1 MPPGRRGRQ
10 VLSCFSVVSYPE
22 TQAADRSMPASMADD
37 SSQIPDVLNT
47 EAELDE
53 MLTRPR
59 PVLVEFIKNL
69 NGPVVI
75 LGAGGKMG
83 PTLAWL
89 ARRAAEVAGHT
100 LDIFAVSRFTDP
112 QAPRWLESRGV
123 RTLCLDLLD
132 CDAPKRLPEA
142 ANILYLVGRKFGT
155 AQDAAQTWA
164 INTLVPAYVAER
176 FPRARMVVLS
186 TGNVYPLVPVS
197 SGGSVE
203 GDPLTPV
210 GEYANAAVA
219 RERLFEFFAQQNGTP
234 ICILRLNYAVDLRYG
249 VLVDI
254 ARRIHAGESVSLTTA
269 YINCI
274 WQGDANEMILRSLAL
289 AKTPPQ
295 ALNLTGPAVL
305 SIRGLALRLG
315 ELLGQAVHLSGTEA
329 DTALLSNPARA
340 CALLGPPPTALEN
353 VLRWT
358 AHWVKNG
365 GRLLDKPT
373 HFEVRDGSY

>member
-1 MPPGRRGRQ
+1 
-10 VLSCFSVVSYPE
+10 
-22 TQAADRSMPASMADD
+22 MANDT
-37 SSQIPDVLNT
+37 SHLPDALNT

-53 MLTRPR
+53 LLTCPR
-59 PVLVEFIKNL
+59 PVLVDFIKSL
-69 NGPVVI
+69 TSPLVI

-83 PTLAWL
+83 PTLSWL
-89 ARRAAEVAGHT
+89 ARRAAEAAGHP
-100 LDIFAVSRFTDP
+100 LDILAVSRFTDP
-112 QAPRWLESRGV
+112 QAQRWLESRGV

-132 CDAPKRLPEA
+132 RDALKRLPEA
-142 ANILYLVGRKFGT
+142 ADVLYLVGRKFGT
-155 AQDAAQTWA
+155 AQDAARTWA
-164 INTLVPAYVAER
+164 INTMVPAYVAER

-186 TGNVYPLVPVS
+186 TGNVYPLAPVS

-203 GDPLTPV
+203 SAPLTPL

-219 RERLFEFFAQQNGTP
+219 RERLFEFFAQRKGTP

-254 ARRIHAGESVSLTTA
+254 ARRVHAGESVSLATG

-274 WQGDANEMILRSLAL
+274 WQGDANEMILRSVAL
-289 AKTPPQ
+289 VKNPPQ
-295 ALNLTGPAVL
+295 VLNLTGPAVL
-305 SIRGLALRLG
+305 SVRGLALRLG
-315 ELLGQAVHLSGTEA
+315 ELLGQAVHFSGTEA
-329 DTALLSNPARA
+329 DTALLNNPARA
-340 CALLGPPPTALEN
+340 CALLGPPPTPLEK

>member
-1 MPPGRRGRQ
+1 M
-10 VLSCFSVVSYPE
+10 
-22 TQAADRSMPASMADD
+22 ASLT
-37 SSQIPDVLNT
+37 SEIPDLLST
-47 EAELDE
+47 EEELDE
-53 MLTRPR
+53 MSTRPR

-69 NGPVVI
+69 NGPLLI

-89 ARRAAEVAGHT
+89 ARRAAEEAGHA
-100 LDIFAVSRFTDP
+100 LDILAVSRFTDLE
-112 QAPRWLESRGV
+112 ARRWLESRSV
-123 RTLCLDLLD
+123 QTLSLDLLD
-132 CDAPKRLPEA
+132 RVALNRLPDA
-142 ANILYLVGRKFGT
+142 ANVLYLVGRKFGT
-155 AQDAAQTWA
+155 AQDAARTWA

-203 GDPLTPV
+203 SDSLTPL

-254 ARRIHAGESVSLTTA
+254 ARRIHAGESVSLTTG
-269 YINCI
+269 YINCV

-289 AKTPPQ
+289 AKNPPQ

-315 ELLGQAVHLSGTEA
+315 ELLGQAVHFSGTEA

-340 CALLGPPPTALEN
+340 CALLGPPATALEK